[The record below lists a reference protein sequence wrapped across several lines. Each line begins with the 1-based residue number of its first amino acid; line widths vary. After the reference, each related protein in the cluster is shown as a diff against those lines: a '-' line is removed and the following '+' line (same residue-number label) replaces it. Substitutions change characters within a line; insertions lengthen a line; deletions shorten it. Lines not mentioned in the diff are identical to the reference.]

1 MLKVIFL
8 FSTIIGAIT
17 AGPSLY
23 ASSPLRGVDDS
34 MPVDTDVGIRLPVGF
49 KATIFANK
57 VGQVRHVVAAKSGW
71 VYGALR
77 RRVKGRGA
85 VALYDR
91 DGDGVADERRYFA
104 KGIRGTGLG
113 IYDGHLYFG
122 TDVSILRWK
131 LPAAGGVP
139 EGKPELIAYGFG
151 EKRQH
156 AAKSFALD
164 GKGGLYVNVGAP
176 SNACM
181 VKQRTKGSKGMDPCP
196 ILEKFGGVWK
206 FDANS
211 TMQEQSQDGVRYA
224 TGIRNAVAIDW
235 NPVVDSLYI
244 VQRGRD
250 QLAELFPDHFT
261 KQQSIERP
269 AEEFHQVAEGADL
282 GWPYSYYDPI
292 ASARMIM
299 PEYGGD
305 GVQISDKGQDPV
317 VAFPAR
323 WAPNDLLFPRT
334 NMLPEAYRRGAFI
347 AFYGARDQVPLAQK
361 GYRVVFVPMDEK
373 GVVAGGWITFAGG
386 FSGADA
392 AGDAPSVKHRPTGL
406 AEAADGSL
414 YVTSSKSGGCVW
426 KITYVGS

>member
-1 MLKVIFL
+1 M
-8 FSTIIGAIT
+8 
-17 AGPSLY
+17 
-23 ASSPLRGVDDS
+23 
-34 MPVDTDVGIRLPVGF
+34 
-49 KATIFANK
+49 
-57 VGQVRHVVAAKSGW
+57 
-71 VYGALR
+71 
-77 RRVKGRGA
+77 
-85 VALYDR
+85 
-91 DGDGVADERRYFA
+91 
-104 KGIRGTGLG
+104 
-113 IYDGHLYFG
+113 
-122 TDVSILRWK
+122 
-131 LPAAGGVP
+131 
-139 EGKPELIAYGFG
+139 
-151 EKRQH
+151 
-156 AAKSFALD
+156 
-164 GKGGLYVNVGAP
+164 
-176 SNACM
+176 
-181 VKQRTKGSKGMDPCP
+181 
-196 ILEKFGGVWK
+196 
-206 FDANS
+206 
-211 TMQEQSQDGVRYA
+211 
-224 TGIRNAVAIDW
+224 
-235 NPVVDSLYI
+235 
-244 VQRGRD
+244 
-250 QLAELFPDHFT
+250 
-261 KQQSIERP
+261 
-269 AEEFHQVAEGADL
+269 AEGADL

-373 GVVAGGWITFAGG
+373 GVVAGGWVTFAGG